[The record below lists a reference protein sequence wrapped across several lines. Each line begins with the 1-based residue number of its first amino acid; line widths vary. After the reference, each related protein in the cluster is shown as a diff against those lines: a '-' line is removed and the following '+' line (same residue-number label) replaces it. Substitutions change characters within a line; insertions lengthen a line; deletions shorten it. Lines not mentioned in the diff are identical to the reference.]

1 MAIEN
6 EIPRTEARMG
16 FFPLV
21 TGEHVAVTQAGVM
34 ITVSKGDFHLT
45 QGGARAA
52 AVGGDL
58 KIQQG
63 GAQYLVAKG
72 DVTISQGGAAVMLA
86 PSIAAE
92 RSYVGFAIAREIE
105 VSEDSKIL
113 FGPKEAA
120 VFGAA
125 LGLVA
130 AGILRL
136 LRR

>member
-1 MAIEN
+1 MGEEQEN
-6 EIPRTEARMG
+6 PRIEARMG

-21 TGEHVAVTQAGVM
+21 TGEHVAVTQAGAM
-34 ITVSKGDFHLT
+34 ITASKGDFHLT
-45 QGGARAA
+45 QGGATAA

-58 KIQQG
+58 KIRQG
-63 GAQYLVAKG
+63 GAQFVVARG
-72 DVTISQGGAAVMLA
+72 DVSISQGGAAVVLA

-92 RSYVGFAIAREIE
+92 RSYIGFAIARDIE
-105 VSEDSKIL
+105 LSKDSKIL
-113 FGPKEAA
+113 FGLQEAA

>member
-1 MAIEN
+1 MDREQEN
-6 EIPRTEARMG
+6 PRTQARMG

-21 TGEHVAVTQAGVM
+21 TGEHVAVTQAGAM
-34 ITVSKGDFHLT
+34 ITASKGDFDLT
-45 QGGARAA
+45 QGGMMAA

-58 KIQQG
+58 KIRQG
-63 GAQYLVAKG
+63 GVQLVAVKG
-72 DVTISQGGAAVMLA
+72 DVSIRQGGAAVVFA
-86 PSIAAE
+86 PSIVAE
-92 RSYVGFAIAREIE
+92 RSYIGFALARDIE
-105 VSEDSKIL
+105 LSEGSKIL

-120 VFGAA
+120 AFGVA